1 MFIRHNHIL
10 RSIHTKKLRRV
21 KRSQGWIRD
30 GTNTSSFPT
39 HLFCKSLKIISRC
52 LLLDAIIESG
62 SPEDSTKRPKLA
74 LILRTARLTNMTP
87 PIASGAT
94 QNIATIAFGVL
105 ATLIGAFSL
114 WQGRRAWRRL
124 YRQLRERPAESDH
137 RSRDYTHVDWSFCAL
152 TNPHQK
158 PPGLSNLKHVT
169 YMNFQHRRSREVHRQ
184 LPLDEPSQTRR
195 DFSIL
200 SRLLRQP

>member
-1 MFIRHNHIL
+1 MVQIL
-10 RSIHTKKLRRV
+10 VPFPL
-21 KRSQGWIRD
+21 
-30 GTNTSSFPT
+30 TSF
-39 HLFCKSLKIISRC
+39 
-52 LLLDAIIESG
+52 A
-62 SPEDSTKRPKLA
+62 PEDSTKRPKLA

-105 ATLIGAFSL
+105 ATLLGAFSL

-137 RSRDYTHVDWSFCAL
+137 RSRDYTHVDWSFYTL

-184 LPLDEPSQTRR
+184 LPLDELSQTRR